1 MMSITMTNAEPI
13 AEQELSPLMK
23 SINELYKAV
32 SGVETRISGHL
43 EPKLKH
49 LMMVPDAVKKDEANK
64 SVSVQIDSAAK
75 LEIDRLTSRVKVI
88 ESILEN
94 FADRLQ

>member
-49 LMMVPDAVKKDEANK
+49 LMMIPDAVKKDEANK

-94 FADRLQ
+94 FANRLQ

>member
-1 MMSITMTNAEPI
+1 MSITMTEPI

-23 SINELYKAV
+23 SINELHKAV

-49 LMMVPDAVKKDEANK
+49 LMMVPDAVKEDGANK
-64 SVSVQIDSAAK
+64 SASVQIDSTAK

>member
-1 MMSITMTNAEPI
+1 MSITMTEPI

-23 SINELYKAV
+23 SINELHKAV

-49 LMMVPDAVKKDEANK
+49 LMMVPDAVKEDGANK
-64 SVSVQIDSAAK
+64 SASVQIDSTAK

-88 ESILEN
+88 ESTLEN
-94 FADRLQ
+94 LANRLQ